1 MVVLLTKNIQAIVSG
16 IGGRTDRSMVIH
28 KFGLK
33 NFVVFQFLM
42 HLIIGSMLVVGYYL
56 GRQTAVAPYV
66 LYGLFLMSSIH
77 SGTHL
82 LKNRATYAN
91 MIDEKF
97 FGLRG
102 STYEKFVFAFVIMS
116 AVWIPVHFLFW
127 PTERFDVFMGF
138 VAFCVSYAMIID
150 LLAIRWLR

>member
-1 MVVLLTKNIQAIVSG
+1 MIMHT
-16 IGGRTDRSMVIH
+16 
-28 KFGLK
+28 FGLK
-33 NFVVFQFLM
+33 NFVALQFLM
-42 HLIIGSMLVVGYYL
+42 HLIIGSMMLVDYYF
-56 GRQTAVAPYV
+56 GQHTTITPYVPYV

-82 LKNRATYAN
+82 HKNRATYAN

-97 FGLRG
+97 FSLKG
-102 STYEKFVFAFVIMS
+102 SIYEKFAYTFVIMS
-116 AVWIPVHFLFW
+116 TVWVPVHFLFW

-150 LLAIRWLR
+150 LMAIRWLR